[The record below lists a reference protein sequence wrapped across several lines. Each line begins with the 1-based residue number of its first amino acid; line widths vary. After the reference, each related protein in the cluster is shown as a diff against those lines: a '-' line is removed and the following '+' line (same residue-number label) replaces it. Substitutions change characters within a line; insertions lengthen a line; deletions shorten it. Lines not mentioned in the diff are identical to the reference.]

1 MEVEIYAI
9 KSRLKPASEQHDSDL
24 LSPGG
29 LVFAVYQDISTD
41 TNSCLKTA
49 GRLDPHINYIAIT
62 KNLLYRMMERLDGAG
77 GKLETTSNEQQIQE
91 VRGQRSAKTQR
102 TQ

>member
-1 MEVEIYAI
+1 MEIEIYAI

-41 TNSCLKTA
+41 TNSCLKAA
-49 GRLDPHINYIAIT
+49 GRSDLHINSIAIT
-62 KNLLYRMMERLDGAG
+62 KNLLYRMVGRLDGAG
-77 GKLETTSNEQQIQE
+77 GKLKTTSNEH
-91 VRGQRSAKTQR
+91 
-102 TQ
+102 